1 MPIELHKTMHEQQ
14 QDAHALLNVI
24 QGLTENKQSNTPI
37 QALDNKILEGLIQLY
52 AIGTNIED
60 SKSGSEIDPNDIT
73 QIGEYGF
80 NLLTQLLQWAHT
92 NRRRDFT
99 KSTHQLI
106 LSLSLWITKHGGE
119 LRTLEPIVDAFAKTA
134 NKTTDDSQLKQ
145 LVNMMD
151 NIIQGCS
158 DVIKSDLEKIN
169 PLRPWRVIH
178 LNRAITATRSNNTEL
193 MRTVFQQLINK
204 FPSDA
209 AIFFSEGM
217 HEMDRLN
224 YPEDVREV
232 LQEYFNKY
240 SRPKMN

>member
-14 QDAHALLNVI
+14 DKAHALLSDI
-24 QGLTENKQSNTPI
+24 QELSENKQSRSPI
-37 QALDNKILEGLIQLY
+37 QALDTKVLEGLIQLY

-60 SKSGSEIDPNDIT
+60 TKGGADIDPDDIT

-80 NLLTQLLQWAHT
+80 NLLTELLKWAH
-92 NRRRDFT
+92 NNHRRDFT
-99 KSTHQLI
+99 RAAHHLI
-106 LSLSLWITKHGGE
+106 LSLALWITKHRGE
-119 LRTLEPIVDAFAKTA
+119 LRTLEPIVDAFAQTA
-134 NKTTDDSQLKQ
+134 NKTSDSDQLKNI
-145 LVNMMD
+145 VDMMD
-151 NIIQGCS
+151 DIIQNCS
-158 DVIKSDLEKIN
+158 DVIKNDLEQIN

-178 LNRAITATRSNNTEL
+178 LNRAITATRSHNTAL
-193 MRTVFQQLINK
+193 MHQVFQQLVDV

-209 AIFFSEGM
+209 ANFFSEGM

-224 YPEDVREV
+224 YPENVRDV